1 MAEVYEDN
9 SFVLC
14 FYHSC
19 VEKSSFFRYER
30 SYNKKRMKEI
40 KQN

>member
-1 MAEVYEDN
+1 MTEVYEDN
-9 SFVLC
+9 SFGLC

-19 VEKSSFFRYER
+19 MEKSSCFGYER
-30 SYNKKRMKEI
+30 SYNKKTMKET